1 MDAGLETLFNMKEV
15 KPARWLEWAREIQA
29 LAQTGHHYAEN
40 EYQRERYLRIVEVAA
55 EIFSEHSE
63 LDYEPLLDVF
73 HAQIGYATP
82 RVDVRGAVFR
92 DGKILLV
99 REREDG
105 GWTMPGGW
113 ADVGDVPSKAAERE
127 VFEEAGFIV
136 QASKVVGVYDA
147 NRTGPLELF
156 HAFKVVFLCD
166 LIEGQARPS
175 IETSEVGFFNPE
187 NLPGVL
193 SGERTKPRQ
202 IEDAY
207 AAYLDPNRETTFD

>member
-1 MDAGLETLFNMKEV
+1 MDAGLEILFNMKVV
-15 KPARWLEWAREIQA
+15 KPPRWMEWAREIQA

-40 EYQRERYLRIVEVAA
+40 EYQRERYLRIVEIAA

-63 LDYEPLLDVF
+63 LDYQPLLDVF

-113 ADVGDVPSKAAERE
+113 ADVGDIPSVAAERE

-136 QASKVVGVYDA
+136 KASKVVGIYDA

-156 HAFKVVFLCD
+156 HAYKVVFLCD

-175 IETSEVGFFNPE
+175 IETSEVEFFRPE

-207 AAYLDPNRETTFD
+207 AAYLDANRETIFD